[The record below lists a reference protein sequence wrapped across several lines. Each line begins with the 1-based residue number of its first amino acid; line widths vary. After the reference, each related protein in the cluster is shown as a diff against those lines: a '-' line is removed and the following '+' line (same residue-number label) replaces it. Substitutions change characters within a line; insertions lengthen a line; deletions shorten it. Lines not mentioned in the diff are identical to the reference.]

1 MLDKNMLESSKR
13 NAVLIN
19 YSEDENKEKL
29 SKGTSKIGGKPDLP
43 KDFQW
48 FFYKGEDY
56 KKRVENRP
64 LSFLMQINCEEVHK
78 YDKESLLPEKG
89 MLYFFYELFTM
100 TWGFSPQDR
109 ESAKVFYYDGEIEDL
124 VPADFPEDMEKDCII
139 PESKINFESMN
150 DYPID
155 FLDYYDPDDSDE
167 EMDRKEKEFEKELEE
182 LGYKA
187 DTTKLLGHPELI
199 QGEYWEEC
207 EGVAGKNIYY
217 GSAPIK
223 YGSDEVKKSIKE
235 NAKDW
240 ILLMQ
245 MSELEIGDYGLYFGD
260 SGKIYFNIR
269 KEDLKNK
276 NFDNVWLILQCYYTR
291 EGSYEKSF

>member
-1 MLDKNMLESSKR
+1 MLDKNMLETSKR
-13 NAVLIN
+13 NAILIN
-19 YSEDENKEKL
+19 YSEEENREKL
-29 SKGTSKIGGKPDLP
+29 PKGTSKIGGKPDLP

-48 FFYKGEDY
+48 FYYKGEDY
-56 KKRVENRP
+56 KKIVENRP

-109 ESAKVFYYDGEIEDL
+109 GSAKVFYYDGEIEDL
-124 VPADFPEDMEKDCII
+124 ISTDFPEDMEKDCII
-139 PESKINFESMN
+139 PESKIDFESMN

-155 FLDYYDPDDSDE
+155 FLDYYDVDDSDE
-167 EMDRKEKEFEKELEE
+167 EVERKEKEFEKDLEE

-207 EGVAGKNIYY
+207 EGVARKNIYY

-276 NFDNVWLILQCYYTR
+276 NFDNVWLILQCY
-291 EGSYEKSF
+291 

>member
-1 MLDKNMLESSKR
+1 MLDKNMLETSKR
-13 NAVLIN
+13 NAILIN
-19 YSEDENKEKL
+19 YSEEENREKL
-29 SKGTSKIGGKPDLP
+29 PKGTSKIGGKPDLP

-48 FFYKGEDY
+48 FYYNGEDY
-56 KKRVENRP
+56 KKIVENRP

-109 ESAKVFYYDGEIEDL
+109 GSAKVFYYDGEIEDL
-124 VPADFPEDMEKDCII
+124 VSTDFPEDMEKDCII

-207 EGVAGKNIYY
+207 EGVARKNIYY

-276 NFDNVWLILQCYYTR
+276 NFDDVWLILQCY
-291 EGSYEKSF
+291 

>member
-1 MLDKNMLESSKR
+1 MLDKNMLETSKK
-13 NAVLIN
+13 NAILIN

-29 SKGTSKIGGKPDLP
+29 PKGTSKIGGKPDLP

-48 FFYKGEDY
+48 FYYNGEDY
-56 KKRVENRP
+56 KKIVENRP

-109 ESAKVFYYDGEIEDL
+109 GSAKVFYYDGEIEDL
-124 VPADFPEDMEKDCII
+124 VPADFPENMEKDCII

-245 MSELEIGDYGLYFGD
+245 VSELEIGDYGLYFGD

-276 NFDNVWLILQCYYTR
+276 NFDNVWLILQCY
-291 EGSYEKSF
+291 

>member
-1 MLDKNMLESSKR
+1 MLDKNMLETSKR
-13 NAVLIN
+13 NAILIN
-19 YSEDENKEKL
+19 YSEDENREKL
-29 SKGTSKIGGKPDLP
+29 PKGTSKIGGKPDLP

-48 FFYKGEDY
+48 FYYNGEDY
-56 KKRVENRP
+56 KKRTENRP

-78 YDKESLLPEKG
+78 YDKENLLPEKG

-109 ESAKVFYYDGEIEDL
+109 GSSKVFYYDGEIEDL
-124 VPADFPEDMEKDCII
+124 VSADFPEDMEKDCII
-139 PESKINFESMN
+139 PESKIDFESMN

-155 FLDYYDPDDSDE
+155 FLDYYDVDDSDE
-167 EMDRKEKEFEKELEE
+167 EMERKEKEFEKDLEE
-182 LGYKA
+182 LGYKT

-207 EGVAGKNIYY
+207 EGVARKNIYY

-245 MSELEIGDYGLYFGD
+245 VSELEIGDYGLYFGD

-276 NFDNVWLILQCYYTR
+276 NFDNVWLILQCY
-291 EGSYEKSF
+291 

>member
-1 MLDKNMLESSKR
+1 MLDKNMLETSKR
-13 NAVLIN
+13 NAILIN

-29 SKGTSKIGGKPDLP
+29 PKGTSKIGGKPDLP

-48 FFYKGEDY
+48 FYYNGEDY
-56 KKRVENRP
+56 KKIVENRP

-78 YDKESLLPEKG
+78 YDKESLLPKKG

-109 ESAKVFYYDGEIEDL
+109 GSAKVFYYDGEIEDL

-139 PESKINFESMN
+139 PESKIDFESMN

-207 EGVAGKNIYY
+207 EGAAGKNIYY

-223 YGSDEVKKSIKE
+223 YGSDEVKKFIKE

-276 NFDNVWLILQCYYTR
+276 NFDDVWLILQCY
-291 EGSYEKSF
+291 

>member
-1 MLDKNMLESSKR
+1 MLDKNMLETSKR
-13 NAVLIN
+13 NAILIN

-29 SKGTSKIGGKPDLP
+29 PKGTSKIGGKPDLP

-48 FFYKGEDY
+48 FYYKGEDY
-56 KKRVENRP
+56 KKIVENRP
-64 LSFLMQINCEEVHK
+64 LSFLMQINCEEIHK

-109 ESAKVFYYDGEIEDL
+109 GSAKVFYYDGEIEDL

-155 FLDYYDPDDSDE
+155 FLDYYDVDDSIE
-167 EMDRKEKEFEKELEE
+167 ETRRKEKEFEKELEE

-245 MSELEIGDYGLYFGD
+245 ISEVEIGDYGLYFGD

-276 NFDNVWLILQCYYTR
+276 NFDNVWLILQCY
-291 EGSYEKSF
+291 

>member
-1 MLDKNMLESSKR
+1 MLDKNMLETSKR
-13 NAVLIN
+13 NAILIN
-19 YSEDENKEKL
+19 YSEEENKEKL
-29 SKGTSKIGGKPDLP
+29 LKGTSKIGGKPDLP

-48 FFYKGEDY
+48 FYYNGKDY
-56 KKRVENRP
+56 KKIVENRP

-109 ESAKVFYYDGEIEDL
+109 GSAKVFYYDGEIEDL

-155 FLDYYDPDDSDE
+155 FLDYYDVDDSIE
-167 EMDRKEKEFEKELEE
+167 ETRRKEKEFEKELEE

-245 MSELEIGDYGLYFGD
+245 VSELEIGDYGLYFGD

-276 NFDNVWLILQCYYTR
+276 NFDNVWLILQCY
-291 EGSYEKSF
+291 

>member
-1 MLDKNMLESSKR
+1 MLDKNMLETSKK
-13 NAVLIN
+13 NAILIN

-29 SKGTSKIGGKPDLP
+29 PKGTSKIGGKPDLP

-48 FFYKGEDY
+48 FYYKGEDY
-56 KKRVENRP
+56 KKIVENRP

-109 ESAKVFYYDGEIEDL
+109 GSAKVFYYDGEIEDL
-124 VPADFPEDMEKDCII
+124 VPADFPEAMDKDCII
-139 PESKINFESMN
+139 PESKIDFESMN

-167 EMDRKEKEFEKELEE
+167 EMERKEKEFEKDLEE

-207 EGVAGKNIYY
+207 EGVARKNIYY

-223 YGSDEVKKSIKE
+223 YGSNEVKKSIKE

-245 MSELEIGDYGLYFGD
+245 VSELEIGDYGLYFGD

-276 NFDNVWLILQCYYTR
+276 NFDNVWLILQCY
-291 EGSYEKSF
+291 

>member
-1 MLDKNMLESSKR
+1 MLDKNMLETSKR
-13 NAVLIN
+13 NAILIN
-19 YSEDENKEKL
+19 YSEEENKEKL
-29 SKGTSKIGGKPDLP
+29 LKGTSKIGGKPDLP

-48 FFYKGEDY
+48 FYYNGEDY
-56 KKRVENRP
+56 KKIVENRP

-89 MLYFFYELFTM
+89 ILYFFYELFTM

-109 ESAKVFYYDGEIEDL
+109 GSAKVFYYDGEIEDL

-167 EMDRKEKEFEKELEE
+167 EMDRKEKEFEKKLDE

-207 EGVAGKNIYY
+207 EGAAGKNIY
-217 GSAPIK
+217 G
-223 YGSDEVKKSIKE
+223 
-235 NAKDW
+235 
-240 ILLMQ
+240 LLH
-245 MSELEIGDYGLYFGD
+245 
-260 SGKIYFNIR
+260 N
-269 KEDLKNK
+269 
-276 NFDNVWLILQCYYTR
+276 
-291 EGSYEKSF
+291 

>member
-1 MLDKNMLESSKR
+1 MLNKNMLETSKR
-13 NAVLIN
+13 NAILIN

-29 SKGTSKIGGKPDLP
+29 PKGTSKIGGKPDLP

-48 FFYKGEDY
+48 FYYKGEDY
-56 KKRVENRP
+56 KKIVENRP

-78 YDKESLLPEKG
+78 YDKESLLPKKG

-109 ESAKVFYYDGEIEDL
+109 GSAKVFYYDGEIEDL
-124 VPADFPEDMEKDCII
+124 VPTDFPEDMEKDCII
-139 PESKINFESMN
+139 PESKIDFESMN

-167 EMDRKEKEFEKELEE
+167 EMDIKEKEFEKDLKE

-187 DTTKLLGHPELI
+187 DTTKLLGYPELI

-207 EGVAGKNIYY
+207 EGVARKNIYY

-245 MSELEIGDYGLYFGD
+245 VSELEIGDYGLYFGD

-276 NFDNVWLILQCYYTR
+276 NFDNVWLILQCY
-291 EGSYEKSF
+291 

>member
-1 MLDKNMLESSKR
+1 MLDKNMLENSKR

-19 YSEDENKEKL
+19 YSDEENKEKL
-29 SKGTSKIGGKPDLP
+29 QKGTSKIGGKPDLP

-48 FFYKGEDY
+48 FYYEGEDY
-56 KKRVENRP
+56 KKRVVNRP

-100 TWGFSPQDR
+100 TWGFSPQDKG
-109 ESAKVFYYDGEIEDL
+109 SAKVFYYDGNTEEL
-124 VPADFPEDMEKDCII
+124 VSTDFPKDMDKDSII

-155 FLDYYDPDDSDE
+155 YYDCYDVDDSDE
-167 EMDRKEKEFEKELEE
+167 EMDRKEKELEKELDE

-223 YGSDEVKKSIKE
+223 YGSDEIKKSIKE

-276 NFDNVWLILQCYYTR
+276 NFDNVWLILQCY
-291 EGSYEKSF
+291 

>member
-13 NAVLIN
+13 NAILIN

-29 SKGTSKIGGKPDLP
+29 PKGTSKIGGKPDLP

-48 FFYKGEDY
+48 FYYEGEDY
-56 KKRVENRP
+56 KKIVENRP

-109 ESAKVFYYDGEIEDL
+109 GSAKVFYYDGEIEDL

-139 PESKINFESMN
+139 PESKIDFESMN

-167 EMDRKEKEFEKELEE
+167 EMDRKEKEFEKELDE

-187 DTTKLLGHPELI
+187 DTTKLLGHPEII

-276 NFDNVWLILQCYYTR
+276 NFDNVWLILQCY
-291 EGSYEKSF
+291 

>member
-1 MLDKNMLESSKR
+1 MLDKNMLETSKR
-13 NAVLIN
+13 NAILIN
-19 YSEDENKEKL
+19 YSEDENREKL
-29 SKGTSKIGGKPDLP
+29 PKGTSKIGGKPDLP

-48 FFYKGEDY
+48 FYYKGEDY
-56 KKRVENRP
+56 KKIVENRP

-100 TWGFSPQDR
+100 TWGFSLQDR
-109 ESAKVFYYDGEIEDL
+109 GSAKVFYYNGEIEDL
-124 VPADFPEDMEKDCII
+124 VSTDFPEDMEKDCII

-167 EMDRKEKEFEKELEE
+167 EMDRKEKEFEKDLKE

-207 EGVAGKNIYY
+207 EGVARKNIYY

-223 YGSDEVKKSIKE
+223 YGSGEVKKSIKE

-245 MSELEIGDYGLYFGD
+245 VSELEIGDYGLYFGD

-269 KEDLKNK
+269 KDDLKNK
-276 NFDNVWLILQCYYTR
+276 NFDNFWLILQCY
-291 EGSYEKSF
+291 

>member
-1 MLDKNMLESSKR
+1 MLDKNMLETSKR
-13 NAVLIN
+13 NAILIN
-19 YSEDENKEKL
+19 YSEDENREKL
-29 SKGTSKIGGKPDLP
+29 PKGTSKIGGKPDLP

-48 FFYKGEDY
+48 FYYKGEDY
-56 KKRVENRP
+56 KKIVENRP

-109 ESAKVFYYDGEIEDL
+109 GSAKVFYYDGEIEDL

-167 EMDRKEKEFEKELEE
+167 EMDRKEKEFEKDLKE
-182 LGYKA
+182 LGYKT

-223 YGSDEVKKSIKE
+223 YGSDKVKKAIKE

-245 MSELEIGDYGLYFGD
+245 VNELEIGDYGLYFGD

-276 NFDNVWLILQCYYTR
+276 NFDNVWLILQCY
-291 EGSYEKSF
+291 

>member
-1 MLDKNMLESSKR
+1 MLDKNMLETSKR
-13 NAVLIN
+13 NAILIN

-29 SKGTSKIGGKPDLP
+29 PKGTSKIGGKPDLP

-48 FFYKGEDY
+48 FYYNGEDY
-56 KKRVENRP
+56 KKIVENRP

-109 ESAKVFYYDGEIEDL
+109 GSAKVFYYNGEIEDL

-139 PESKINFESMN
+139 PESKIDFESMN

-207 EGVAGKNIYY
+207 EGAAGKNIYY

-223 YGSDEVKKSIKE
+223 YGSDEVKKFIKE

-276 NFDNVWLILQCYYTR
+276 NFDDVWLILQCY
-291 EGSYEKSF
+291 

>member
-1 MLDKNMLESSKR
+1 MLDKDMLEVSKR
-13 NAVLIN
+13 NAILIN

-29 SKGTSKIGGKPDLP
+29 PKGSSKIGGKPDLP

-48 FFYKGEDY
+48 FYFKGEDY
-56 KKRVENRP
+56 KNRVENRP

-89 MLYFFYELFTM
+89 MLYFFYELLSM
-100 TWGFSPQDR
+100 SWGFSPQDR
-109 ESAKVFYYDGEIEDL
+109 GSAKVFYYDGEIEDL
-124 VPADFPEDMEKDCII
+124 VSADFPKDMEKDCII
-139 PESKINFESMN
+139 PESKIDFENMN

-155 FLDYYDPDDSDE
+155 FFDYYDPDDSDE
-167 EMDRKEKEFEKELEE
+167 DMDRKEKEFAKELDE
-182 LGYKA
+182 LGYKS
-187 DTTKLLGHPELI
+187 DTTKLLGHPEFI
-199 QGEYWEEC
+199 QGDCWEEC
-207 EGVAGKNIYY
+207 EGVSRKNIYY

-276 NFDNVWLILQCYYTR
+276 NFDNVWLILQCY
-291 EGSYEKSF
+291 

>member
-1 MLDKNMLESSKR
+1 MLDKNMLETSKR
-13 NAVLIN
+13 NAILIN
-19 YSEDENKEKL
+19 YSEEENREKL
-29 SKGTSKIGGKPDLP
+29 PKGTSKIGGKPDLP

-48 FFYKGEDY
+48 FYYNGEDY
-56 KKRVENRP
+56 KKIVENRP

-78 YDKESLLPEKG
+78 YDKENLLPEKG

-109 ESAKVFYYDGEIEDL
+109 GSAKVFYYDGEIEDL
-124 VPADFPEDMEKDCII
+124 VPTDFPKDMEKDCII

-167 EMDRKEKEFEKELEE
+167 EMERKEKEFEKDLEE

-207 EGVAGKNIYY
+207 EGVARKNIYY

-245 MSELEIGDYGLYFGD
+245 VSELEIGDYGLYFGD

-276 NFDNVWLILQCYYTR
+276 NFDNVWLILQCY
-291 EGSYEKSF
+291 

>member
-1 MLDKNMLESSKR
+1 MLDKNMLETSKR
-13 NAVLIN
+13 NAILIN
-19 YSEDENKEKL
+19 YSDKENKEKL
-29 SKGTSKIGGKPDLP
+29 PKGTSKIGGKPDLP

-48 FFYKGEDY
+48 FYYNGEDY
-56 KKRVENRP
+56 KKIVENRP

-109 ESAKVFYYDGEIEDL
+109 GSAKVFYYDGEIEDL
-124 VPADFPEDMEKDCII
+124 VPADFPEAMDKDCII
-139 PESKINFESMN
+139 PESKIDFESMN

-167 EMDRKEKEFEKELEE
+167 EMERKEKEFEKDLEE

-207 EGVAGKNIYY
+207 EGVARKNIYY

-223 YGSDEVKKSIKE
+223 YGSNEVKKSIKE

-276 NFDNVWLILQCYYTR
+276 NFDNFWLILQCY
-291 EGSYEKSF
+291 

>member
-1 MLDKNMLESSKR
+1 MLDKNMLETSKR
-13 NAVLIN
+13 NAILIN
-19 YSEDENKEKL
+19 YSEDENREKL
-29 SKGTSKIGGKPDLP
+29 PKGTSKIGGKPDLP

-48 FFYKGEDY
+48 FYYNGEDY
-56 KKRVENRP
+56 KKIVENRP

-109 ESAKVFYYDGEIEDL
+109 GSAKVFYYDGEIEDL
-124 VPADFPEDMEKDCII
+124 VPADFPEDMEEDCII

-155 FLDYYDPDDSDE
+155 FLDYYDVDDSDE

-245 MSELEIGDYGLYFGD
+245 MSRLPASVSTLWN
-260 SGKIYFNIR
+260 SCAR
-269 KEDLKNK
+269 
-276 NFDNVWLILQCYYTR
+276 
-291 EGSYEKSF
+291 

>member
-1 MLDKNMLESSKR
+1 MLDKNMLETSKR

-19 YSEDENKEKL
+19 YSEDENIEKL
-29 SKGTSKIGGKPDLP
+29 PKGSSKIGGKPDLP

-48 FFYKGEDY
+48 FYYNGEDY
-56 KKRVENRP
+56 KKIVENRP
-64 LSFLMQINCEEVHK
+64 LSFLMQINCEEIHK

-109 ESAKVFYYDGEIEDL
+109 GSAKVFYYDGEIEDL
-124 VPADFPEDMEKDCII
+124 VPADFPKDMEEDCII

-155 FLDYYDPDDSDE
+155 FLDYYDVDDSDE
-167 EMDRKEKEFEKELEE
+167 EMERKEKEFKKELEE

-199 QGEYWEEC
+199 QEEYWEKC

-217 GSAPIK
+217 GSVPIK
-223 YGSDEVKKSIKE
+223 YGSDEVKNSIKE

-276 NFDNVWLILQCYYTR
+276 NFDNVWLILQCY
-291 EGSYEKSF
+291 

>member
-1 MLDKNMLESSKR
+1 MLDKNMLETSKR
-13 NAVLIN
+13 NAILIN
-19 YSEDENKEKL
+19 YSEDENREKL
-29 SKGTSKIGGKPDLP
+29 PKGTSKIGGKPDLP

-48 FFYKGEDY
+48 FYYKGEDY
-56 KKRVENRP
+56 KKIVENRP

-78 YDKESLLPEKG
+78 YDKESLLPKKG

-109 ESAKVFYYDGEIEDL
+109 GSAKVFYYDGEIEDL
-124 VPADFPEDMEKDCII
+124 VPTDFPEDMEKDCII
-139 PESKINFESMN
+139 PESKIDFESMN

-155 FLDYYDPDDSDE
+155 FLDYYDDDDSIE
-167 EMDRKEKEFEKELEE
+167 ETRRKEKEFEKELEE
-182 LGYKA
+182 LGYKT

-207 EGVAGKNIYY
+207 EGVDRKNIYY

-276 NFDNVWLILQCYYTR
+276 NFDNVWLILQCY
-291 EGSYEKSF
+291 

>member
-1 MLDKNMLESSKR
+1 MLDKNMLETSKR
-13 NAVLIN
+13 NAILIN
-19 YSEDENKEKL
+19 YSEEENREKL
-29 SKGTSKIGGKPDLP
+29 PKGTSKIGGKPDLP
-43 KDFQW
+43 KVFQW
-48 FFYKGEDY
+48 FYYNGEDY
-56 KKRVENRP
+56 KKIVENRP

-109 ESAKVFYYDGEIEDL
+109 GSAKVFYYDGEIEDL
-124 VPADFPEDMEKDCII
+124 VPVDFPEDMEKDCII

-207 EGVAGKNIYY
+207 EGVARKNIYY

-276 NFDNVWLILQCYYTR
+276 NFDNVWLTLQCY
-291 EGSYEKSF
+291 

>member
-1 MLDKNMLESSKR
+1 MLDKNMLETSKR
-13 NAVLIN
+13 NAILIN

-29 SKGTSKIGGKPDLP
+29 PKGTSKIGGKPDLP

-48 FFYKGEDY
+48 FYYKGEDY
-56 KKRVENRP
+56 KKIVENRP

-109 ESAKVFYYDGEIEDL
+109 GSAKVFYYDGEIEDL

-155 FLDYYDPDDSDE
+155 FLDYYDPDDSDK

-207 EGVAGKNIYY
+207 EGVARKNIYY

-276 NFDNVWLILQCYYTR
+276 NFDDVWLILQCY
-291 EGSYEKSF
+291 

>member
-1 MLDKNMLESSKR
+1 MLEISKR
-13 NAVLIN
+13 NAILIN

-29 SKGTSKIGGKPDLP
+29 PKGTSKIGGKPDLP

-48 FFYKGEDY
+48 FYYEGEDY
-56 KKRVENRP
+56 KKIVENRP
-64 LSFLMQINCEEVHK
+64 LSFLMQINCEEVYK

-109 ESAKVFYYDGEIEDL
+109 GSAKVFYYDGEIEDL
-124 VPADFPEDMEKDCII
+124 VSADFPEDMEKDCII

-167 EMDRKEKEFEKELEE
+167 EMDRKEKEFEKDLEE

-235 NAKDW
+235 NAKEW

-245 MSELEIGDYGLYFGD
+245 VSELEIGDYGLYFGD

-276 NFDNVWLILQCYYTR
+276 NFDNVWLILQCY
-291 EGSYEKSF
+291 

>member
-1 MLDKNMLESSKR
+1 MLDKNMLEASKR
-13 NAVLIN
+13 NAILIN
-19 YSEDENKEKL
+19 YSEDENREKL
-29 SKGTSKIGGKPDLP
+29 PKGTSKIGGKPDLP

-48 FFYKGEDY
+48 FYYKGEDY
-56 KKRVENRP
+56 KKIVENRP

-100 TWGFSPQDR
+100 TCGFSPQDR
-109 ESAKVFYYDGEIEDL
+109 GSAKVFYYDGEIEDL
-124 VPADFPEDMEKDCII
+124 VSTDFPEDMEKDCII

-155 FLDYYDPDDSDE
+155 FLDYYDPDDSDK

-207 EGVAGKNIYY
+207 EGVARKNIYY

-269 KEDLKNK
+269 KGDLKNK
-276 NFDNVWLILQCYYTR
+276 NFDNVWLILQCY
-291 EGSYEKSF
+291 

>member
-1 MLDKNMLESSKR
+1 MLDKNMLETSKR
-13 NAVLIN
+13 NAILIN
-19 YSEDENKEKL
+19 YSEDENREKL
-29 SKGTSKIGGKPDLP
+29 PKGTSKIGGKPDLP

-48 FFYKGEDY
+48 FYYKGEDY
-56 KKRVENRP
+56 KKIVENRP

-109 ESAKVFYYDGEIEDL
+109 GSAKVFYYDGEIEDL

-155 FLDYYDPDDSDE
+155 FLDYYDPDDSDK

-207 EGVAGKNIYY
+207 EGAAGKNIYY

-276 NFDNVWLILQCYYTR
+276 NFDNVWLILQCY
-291 EGSYEKSF
+291 

>member
-1 MLDKNMLESSKR
+1 MLDKNMLETSKR
-13 NAVLIN
+13 NAILIN
-19 YSEDENKEKL
+19 YSEDENREKL
-29 SKGTSKIGGKPDLP
+29 PKGTSKIGGKPDLP
-43 KDFQW
+43 KNFQW
-48 FFYKGEDY
+48 FYYKGEDY

-109 ESAKVFYYDGEIEDL
+109 GSAKVFYYDGEIENL
-124 VPADFPEDMEKDCII
+124 VPTDFPEDMEKDCII

-167 EMDRKEKEFEKELEE
+167 EMDRKEKEFEKDLEE

-187 DTTKLLGHPELI
+187 DTIKLLGHPELI

-245 MSELEIGDYGLYFGD
+245 VSELEIGDYGLYFGD

-276 NFDNVWLILQCYYTR
+276 NFDNVWLILQCY
-291 EGSYEKSF
+291 

>member
-1 MLDKNMLESSKR
+1 MLDKNMLETSKR
-13 NAVLIN
+13 NAILIN
-19 YSEDENKEKL
+19 YSEDENREKL
-29 SKGTSKIGGKPDLP
+29 PKGTSKIGGKPDLP

-48 FFYKGEDY
+48 FYYKGEDY
-56 KKRVENRP
+56 KKIVENRP

-109 ESAKVFYYDGEIEDL
+109 GSAKVFYYDGEIEDL
-124 VPADFPEDMEKDCII
+124 VPTDFPKDMEKDCII
-139 PESKINFESMN
+139 PESKIDFESMN

-155 FLDYYDPDDSDE
+155 FLDYYDVDDSDE
-167 EMDRKEKEFEKELEE
+167 EMERKEKEFEKDLEE

-207 EGVAGKNIYY
+207 EGVARKNIYY

-276 NFDNVWLILQCYYTR
+276 NFDDVWLILQCY
-291 EGSYEKSF
+291 

>member
-1 MLDKNMLESSKR
+1 MLDKNMLETSKR
-13 NAVLIN
+13 NAILIN

-29 SKGTSKIGGKPDLP
+29 PKGTSKIGGKPDLP

-48 FFYKGEDY
+48 FYYEGEDY
-56 KKRVENRP
+56 KKIVENRP

-109 ESAKVFYYDGEIEDL
+109 GSAKVFYYDGEIEDL

-167 EMDRKEKEFEKELEE
+167 EMDRKEKEFEKELDE

-207 EGVAGKNIYY
+207 EGVARKNIYY

-245 MSELEIGDYGLYFGD
+245 VSELEIGDYGLYFGD

-276 NFDNVWLILQCYYTR
+276 NFDDVWLILQCY
-291 EGSYEKSF
+291 

>member
-1 MLDKNMLESSKR
+1 MLDKNMLETSKR
-13 NAVLIN
+13 NAILIN

-29 SKGTSKIGGKPDLP
+29 PKGTSKIGGKPDLP
-43 KDFQW
+43 KVFQW
-48 FFYKGEDY
+48 FYYNGEDY
-56 KKRVENRP
+56 KKIVENRP

-109 ESAKVFYYDGEIEDL
+109 GSAKVFYYDGEIEDL
-124 VPADFPEDMEKDCII
+124 VPVDFPEDMEKDCII

-207 EGVAGKNIYY
+207 EGVARKNIYY

-223 YGSDEVKKSIKE
+223 YGNDDIKKAIKE

-245 MSELEIGDYGLYFGD
+245 VSELEIGDYGLYFGD

-269 KEDLKNK
+269 KGDLKNK
-276 NFDNVWLILQCYYTR
+276 NFDNVWLILQCY
-291 EGSYEKSF
+291 

>member
-1 MLDKNMLESSKR
+1 MLDKNMLENSKR

-19 YSEDENKEKL
+19 YSDEENKEKL
-29 SKGTSKIGGKPDLP
+29 QKGTSKIGGKPDLP

-48 FFYKGEDY
+48 FYYEGEDY
-56 KKRVENRP
+56 KKRVVNRP

-100 TWGFSPQDR
+100 TWGFSPQDKG
-109 ESAKVFYYDGEIEDL
+109 SAKVFYYDGNTEEL
-124 VPADFPEDMEKDCII
+124 VSTDFPKDMDKDSII

-155 FLDYYDPDDSDE
+155 YYDCYDVDDSDE
-167 EMDRKEKEFEKELEE
+167 EMDRKEKELEKELDE

-223 YGSDEVKKSIKE
+223 YGSDEIKKSIKE

-276 NFDNVWLILQCYYTR
+276 NFDDVWLILQCY
-291 EGSYEKSF
+291 

>member
-1 MLDKNMLESSKR
+1 MLDKNMLETSKR
-13 NAVLIN
+13 NAILIN

-29 SKGTSKIGGKPDLP
+29 PKGTSKIGGKPDLP

-48 FFYKGEDY
+48 FYYNGEDY
-56 KKRVENRP
+56 KKIVENRP

-109 ESAKVFYYDGEIEDL
+109 GSAKVFYYDGEIEDL

-155 FLDYYDPDDSDE
+155 FLDYYDDDDSIE
-167 EMDRKEKEFEKELEE
+167 ETRRKEKEFEKELEE

-276 NFDNVWLILQCYYTR
+276 NFDNVWLILQCY
-291 EGSYEKSF
+291 

>member
-1 MLDKNMLESSKR
+1 MLDKNMLETSKR
-13 NAVLIN
+13 NAILIN
-19 YSEDENKEKL
+19 YSEEENKEKL
-29 SKGTSKIGGKPDLP
+29 LKGTSKIGGKPDLP

-48 FFYKGEDY
+48 FYYNGEDY
-56 KKRVENRP
+56 KKIVENRP

-109 ESAKVFYYDGEIEDL
+109 GSAKVFYYDGEIEDL
-124 VPADFPEDMEKDCII
+124 VPADFPEDMEEDCII

-167 EMDRKEKEFEKELEE
+167 EMDRKEKEFEKELDE

-245 MSELEIGDYGLYFGD
+245 VSELEIGDYGLYFGD

-276 NFDNVWLILQCYYTR
+276 NFDNVWLILQCY
-291 EGSYEKSF
+291 

>member
-1 MLDKNMLESSKR
+1 MLDKNMLETSKR
-13 NAVLIN
+13 NAILIN
-19 YSEDENKEKL
+19 YSEDENRKKL
-29 SKGTSKIGGKPDLP
+29 PKGTSKIGGKPDLP
-43 KDFQW
+43 KVFQW
-48 FFYKGEDY
+48 FYYNGEDY
-56 KKRVENRP
+56 KKIVENRP

-109 ESAKVFYYDGEIEDL
+109 GSAKVFYYDGEIEDL
-124 VPADFPEDMEKDCII
+124 VPTDFPEDMEKDCII
-139 PESKINFESMN
+139 PEAKIDFESMN

-223 YGSDEVKKSIKE
+223 YGNDDIKKAIKE

-245 MSELEIGDYGLYFGD
+245 VSELEIGDYGLYFGD

-276 NFDNVWLILQCYYTR
+276 NFDNVWLILQCY
-291 EGSYEKSF
+291 

>member
-1 MLDKNMLESSKR
+1 MLDKNMLETSKR
-13 NAVLIN
+13 NAILIN
-19 YSEDENKEKL
+19 YSEEENREKL
-29 SKGTSKIGGKPDLP
+29 PKGTSKIGGKPDLP

-48 FFYKGEDY
+48 FYYKGEDY
-56 KKRVENRP
+56 KKIVENRP

-109 ESAKVFYYDGEIEDL
+109 GSAKVFYYDGEIEDL
-124 VPADFPEDMEKDCII
+124 VPVDFPEDMEKDCII

-207 EGVAGKNIYY
+207 EGVARKNIYY

-276 NFDNVWLILQCYYTR
+276 NFDNVWLTLQCY
-291 EGSYEKSF
+291 

>member
-1 MLDKNMLESSKR
+1 MLDKNMFETSKR
-13 NAVLIN
+13 NAILIN
-19 YSEDENKEKL
+19 YSKDQNKKKL
-29 SKGTSKIGGKPDLP
+29 PKGTSKIGGKPDLP

-48 FFYKGEDY
+48 FYYEGEDY

-109 ESAKVFYYDGEIEDL
+109 GSAKVFYYDGEIEEL

-139 PESKINFESMN
+139 PESKIDFESMN

-155 FLDYYDPDDSDE
+155 FLDYYDVDDSDE
-167 EMDRKEKEFEKELEE
+167 EMERKEKEFEKDLEE
-182 LGYKA
+182 LGYKT

-207 EGVAGKNIYY
+207 EGVARKNIYY

-223 YGSDEVKKSIKE
+223 YGSDEIKKSVKE

-245 MSELEIGDYGLYFGD
+245 VSELEIGDYGLYFGD
-260 SGKIYFNIR
+260 NGKIYFNIR

-276 NFDNVWLILQCYYTR
+276 NFDDVWLILQCY
-291 EGSYEKSF
+291 

>member
-1 MLDKNMLESSKR
+1 MLDKNMLEISKR
-13 NAVLIN
+13 NAILIN
-19 YSEDENKEKL
+19 YSEDENREKL

-48 FFYKGEDY
+48 FYYKGEDY
-56 KKRVENRP
+56 KKIVENRP

-109 ESAKVFYYDGEIEDL
+109 GSAKVFYYDGEIEDL
-124 VPADFPEDMEKDCII
+124 VSVDFPEDMEKDCII

-167 EMDRKEKEFEKELEE
+167 EMDRKEKEFEKDLKE
-182 LGYKA
+182 LGYKT

-207 EGVAGKNIYY
+207 EGVARKNIYY

-245 MSELEIGDYGLYFGD
+245 VSELEIGDYGLYFGD

-276 NFDNVWLILQCYYTR
+276 NFDNVWLILQCY
-291 EGSYEKSF
+291 

>member
-1 MLDKNMLESSKR
+1 MLDKNMLETSKR
-13 NAVLIN
+13 NAILIN

-29 SKGTSKIGGKPDLP
+29 PKGSSKIGGKPDLP

-48 FFYKGEDY
+48 FYFKGEDY
-56 KKRVENRP
+56 KNRVENRP

-109 ESAKVFYYDGEIEDL
+109 GSAKVFYYDGEIEDL
-124 VPADFPEDMEKDCII
+124 VSTDFPEDMEKDCII

-167 EMDRKEKEFEKELEE
+167 EMDRKEKEFEKELDE

-276 NFDNVWLILQCYYTR
+276 NFDDVWLILQCY
-291 EGSYEKSF
+291 